1 MKVLKFGGT
10 SVGSAENIRRVATII
25 EDYKQKGTG
34 VAMVVSAMS
43 GVTNRLIALGGVA
56 VSGDESYLVE
66 LERLRTLHNDTLK
79 QLNDGKLH
87 PEGRD
92 MIDRHFSELKDML
105 HGVFLI
111 KELSPRSLDLIQS
124 FGERLSAN
132 IIALF
137 LQKQGIPSVCL
148 DTRTVIKTDAHF
160 GGAKVNFKETNALVR
175 QYFDTVKDLVVA
187 TGFIASTDQ
196 DETTTLGRGGSD
208 YTASILAAALDAEEV
223 EIWTD
228 VDGVMTADPRK
239 VREAYSMTTL
249 SYVEAMEMS
258 HFGAKVIYPPTLQ
271 PAISKKIPLRI
282 KNTFN
287 PAFEGTYITQAGNGK
302 KYPVKGVSSIE
313 EVSLISLIGSGM
325 VGVPGVASRLF
336 GALARK
342 SINIVLIT
350 QASSEHSITFAV
362 SPREGLIAREVLRE
376 EFALEIKNREI
387 DRVEGEDN
395 LSVVAVIGE
404 NMKNTPGIAGKLFQ
418 AFGRNGINV
427 VAIAQGSSELNVSVV
442 INKPNLSKALNSLH
456 ETFFLSNRKSL
467 NLFLV
472 GTGLIGGTLIN
483 QIKAQAAYLLE
494 ERALKINLAGVA
506 NSRHMA
512 FDEAGIDLD
521 SWRKLVDKPGKGSDL
536 ASFIEKMKQMNLA
549 NSVFIDCTS
558 NASVI
563 EFYEDILKSSI
574 SIVTPNKLANS
585 GPYTFYER
593 LRKTAAKHGVK
604 FMYETNVGAGL
615 PVINTMSD
623 LRHSGDKVIKIEGI
637 LSGTLSYIFN
647 SFKEGVPF
655 SQVVTEAK
663 AKGLTEPDPR
673 EDLNGMDVA
682 RKILIL
688 SREAG
693 LKLDLKDV
701 KLEPILS
708 EACFKAKDI
717 DGFFAELKK
726 EDTRLEQ
733 MRAKAVGE
741 GKKLRYIAKVEEGKA
756 AVSLQAVDADHPFY
770 SLSGSDN
777 IISFTTQRYFERPL
791 VVKGPGA
798 GAEVTSAGVFAEI
811 ISISNHFIQDNYKF
825 AGGYGG

>member
-1 MKVLKFGGT
+1 MKILKFGGT
-10 SVGSAENIRRVATII
+10 SVGSAENMRRVAAIV
-25 EDYKQKGTG
+25 EDYQKKGSEI
-34 VAMVVSAMS
+34 ALVVSAMS

-92 MIDRHFSELKDML
+92 IIDKHFSELKDLL

-132 IIALF
+132 LITLF
-137 LQKQGIPSVCL
+137 LQKKGLQATCL
-148 DTRTVIKTDAHF
+148 DTRKVIKTDSHF
-160 GGAKVNFKETNALVR
+160 GNAKVNFRDTNALIR
-175 QYFDTVKDLVVA
+175 DYFEHTKGVVVA
-187 TGFIASTDQ
+187 TGFIASTDHN
-196 DETTTLGRGGSD
+196 ETTTLGRGGSD
-208 YTASILAAALDAEEV
+208 YTASILAAALEAEEV

-239 VREAYSMTTL
+239 VKEAYSMTRL

-287 PAFEGTYITQAGNGK
+287 PEFEGTLVTQHGDGK
-302 KYPVKGVSSIE
+302 KFPVKGVSSIE
-313 EVSLISLIGSGM
+313 EISLVSLIGSGM

-342 SINIVLIT
+342 GVNVVLIT

-362 SPREGLIAREVLRE
+362 SPKEGVVAREVLKE
-376 EFALEIKNREI
+376 EFAVELKSREI
-387 DRVEGEDN
+387 DRVEAEDN

-456 ETFFLSNRKSL
+456 ETFFLSDRKSL
-467 NLFLV
+467 NIFLV

-494 ERALKINLAGVA
+494 ERSLKINLAGIA

-512 FDEAGIDLD
+512 FAEGGIDLEN
-521 SWRKLVDKPGKGSDL
+521 WKALVDKPGKGTDL
-536 ASFIEKMKQMNLA
+536 KVFIEQMKQMNLA

-558 NASVI
+558 SANVI

-585 GPYTFYER
+585 GPYAYYEK

-615 PVINTMSD
+615 PVINTLSD
-623 LRHSGDKVIKIEGI
+623 LKHSGDKILKIEGI

-655 SQVVTEAK
+655 SEVVKEAK
-663 AKGLTEPDPR
+663 ARGLTEPDPR
-673 EDLNGMDVA
+673 DDLNGMDVA

-701 KLEPILS
+701 KLDPILS
-708 EACFKAKDI
+708 ESCFKAKDI
-717 DGFFAELKK
+717 NSFFAELKK
-726 EDTRLEQ
+726 EDERLEKRRQ
-733 MRAKAVGE
+733 KAAAE
-741 GKKLRYIAKVEEGKA
+741 GKKLRYIAKVEDGKA
-756 AVSLQAVDADHPFY
+756 IVSLQAVDADHPFY

>member
-10 SVGSAENIRRVATII
+10 SVGSAENMRRVAAIV
-25 EDYKQKGTG
+25 EDYQKKGSEI
-34 VAMVVSAMS
+34 ALVVSAMS

-92 MIDRHFSELKDML
+92 IIDKHFSELKDLL

-132 IIALF
+132 LITLF
-137 LQKQGIPSVCL
+137 LQKKGLQATCL
-148 DTRTVIKTDAHF
+148 DTRKVIKTDSHF
-160 GGAKVNFKETNALVR
+160 GNAKVNFRETNALIR
-175 QYFDTVKDLVVA
+175 DYFEHTKGVVVA
-187 TGFIASTDQ
+187 TGFIASTDHN
-196 DETTTLGRGGSD
+196 ETTTLGRGGSD
-208 YTASILAAALDAEEV
+208 YTASILAAALEAEEV

-239 VREAYSMTTL
+239 VKEAYSMTRL

-287 PAFEGTYITQAGNGK
+287 PEFEGTLVTQHGDGK
-302 KYPVKGVSSIE
+302 KFPVKGVSSIE
-313 EVSLISLIGSGM
+313 EISLVSLIGSGM

-342 SINIVLIT
+342 GVNVVLIT

-362 SPREGLIAREVLRE
+362 SPKEGVVAREVLKE
-376 EFALEIKNREI
+376 EFAVELKSREI
-387 DRVEGEDN
+387 DRVEAEDN

-456 ETFFLSNRKSL
+456 ETFFLSDRKSL
-467 NLFLV
+467 NIFLV

-494 ERALKINLAGVA
+494 ERSLKINLAGIA

-512 FDEAGIDLD
+512 FAEGGIDLEN
-521 SWRKLVDKPGKGSDL
+521 WKALVDKPGKGTDL
-536 ASFIEKMKQMNLA
+536 KVFIEQMKQMNLA

-558 NASVI
+558 SANVI

-585 GPYTFYER
+585 GPYAYYEK

-615 PVINTMSD
+615 PVINTLSD
-623 LRHSGDKVIKIEGI
+623 LKHSGDKILKIEGI

-655 SQVVTEAK
+655 SEVVKEAK
-663 AKGLTEPDPR
+663 ARGLTEPDPR
-673 EDLNGMDVA
+673 DDLNGMDVA

-701 KLEPILS
+701 KLDPILS
-708 EACFKAKDI
+708 ESCFKAKDI
-717 DGFFAELKK
+717 NSFFAELKK
-726 EDTRLEQ
+726 EDERLEKRRQ
-733 MRAKAVGE
+733 KAAAE
-741 GKKLRYIAKVEEGKA
+741 GKKLRYIAKVEDGKA
-756 AVSLQAVDADHPFY
+756 IVSLQAVDADHPFY

>member
-1 MKVLKFGGT
+1 MKILKFGGT
-10 SVGSAENIRRVATII
+10 SVGSAENMRRVAAIV
-25 EDYKQKGTG
+25 EDYQKKGSEI
-34 VAMVVSAMS
+34 ALVVSAMS

-92 MIDRHFSELKDML
+92 IIDKHFSELKDLL

-132 IIALF
+132 LITLF
-137 LQKQGIPSVCL
+137 LQKKGLQATCL
-148 DTRTVIKTDAHF
+148 DTRKVIKTDSHF
-160 GGAKVNFKETNALVR
+160 GNAKVNFRETNALIR
-175 QYFDTVKDLVVA
+175 DYFEHTKGVVVA
-187 TGFIASTDQ
+187 TGFIASTDHN
-196 DETTTLGRGGSD
+196 ETTTLGRGGSD
-208 YTASILAAALDAEEV
+208 YTASILAAALEAEEV

-239 VREAYSMTTL
+239 VKEAYSMTRL

-287 PAFEGTYITQAGNGK
+287 PEFEGTLVTQHGDGK
-302 KYPVKGVSSIE
+302 KFPVKGVSSIE
-313 EVSLISLIGSGM
+313 EISLVSLIGSGM

-342 SINIVLIT
+342 GVNVVLIT

-362 SPREGLIAREVLRE
+362 SPKEGVVAREVLKE
-376 EFALEIKNREI
+376 EFAVELKSREI
-387 DRVEGEDN
+387 DRVEAEDN

-456 ETFFLSNRKSL
+456 ETFFLSDRKSL
-467 NLFLV
+467 NIFLV

-494 ERALKINLAGVA
+494 ERSLKINLAGIA

-512 FDEAGIDLD
+512 FAEGGIDLEN
-521 SWRKLVDKPGKGSDL
+521 WKALVDKPGKGTDL
-536 ASFIEKMKQMNLA
+536 KVFIEQMKQMNLA

-558 NASVI
+558 SANVI

-585 GPYTFYER
+585 GPYAYYEK

-615 PVINTMSD
+615 PVINTLSD
-623 LRHSGDKVIKIEGI
+623 LKHSGDKILKIEGI

-655 SQVVTEAK
+655 SEVVKEAK
-663 AKGLTEPDPR
+663 ARGLTEPDPR
-673 EDLNGMDVA
+673 DDLNGMDVA

-701 KLEPILS
+701 KLDPILS
-708 EACFKAKDI
+708 ESCFKAKDI
-717 DGFFAELKK
+717 NSFFAELKK
-726 EDTRLEQ
+726 EDERLEKRRQ
-733 MRAKAVGE
+733 KAAAE
-741 GKKLRYIAKVEEGKA
+741 GKKLRYIAKVEDGKA
-756 AVSLQAVDADHPFY
+756 IVSLQAVDADHPFY